1 MSLETEI
8 QRIIEEKFAELNRPD
23 LIRTPI
29 VAFSSAHD
37 PKFEALKTIIG
48 PWHSMP
54 ADFLPE
60 AESVISYFIPF
71 TKEVALGPKNEPD
84 GCPVWSEAYITINQH
99 FHVVNQAVQDYLE
112 SQGYKA
118 AQIKPPKAYD
128 PETFHAVW
136 SHRSAAVIANLATLG
151 ANNLAIT
158 EKGSGGRFCSVIT
171 SAKLEPNRE
180 SPRKQCPYPV
190 NGACGLCIKACPAGA
205 LTENGT
211 NKAACQAEL
220 NKNPER
226 LKKLNAK
233 YIADICGKCLSVCPL
248 VYIE

>member
-1 MSLETEI
+1 MSLEAEI

-29 VAFSSAHD
+29 VAFASAHD
-37 PKFEALKTIIG
+37 PKYQELKTIIG
-48 PWHSMP
+48 PWHNLP
-54 ADFLPE
+54 TDFLPE

-71 TKEVALGPKNEPD
+71 TKEVALAPKHEPD
-84 GCPVWSEAYITINQH
+84 GSPVWSEAYILINQH

-128 PETFHAVW
+128 PETFHAPW
-136 SHRSAAVIANLATLG
+136 SHRSTAVIANLATLG

-158 EKGSGGRFCSVIT
+158 DKGSGGRFCSLIT

-180 SPRKQCPYPV
+180 VPKKQCPYPV
-190 NGACGLCIKACPAGA
+190 NGACGLCINACPAGA
-205 LTENGT
+205 LTEHGT

>member
-1 MSLETEI
+1 MSLEQEI
-8 QRIIEEKFAELNRPD
+8 QNVIEDTFARLNRPD

-29 VAFSSAHD
+29 VAFASAHD
-37 PKFEALKTIIG
+37 PKYQELKTIIG
-48 PWHSMP
+48 PWHTLP
-54 ADFLPE
+54 ADWLPE

-84 GCPVWSEAYITINQH
+84 GCPVWSEAYITINNH

-112 SQGYKA
+112 SKGYKA

-136 SHRSAAVIANLATLG
+136 SHRSSAVIANLATLG

-158 EKGSGGRFCSVIT
+158 EKGSGGRFCSLIT
-171 SAKLEPNRE
+171 SARLEPNRE
-180 SPRKQCPYPV
+180 PPKKQCPYPV
-190 NGACGLCIKACPAGA
+190 SGKCGLCIRACPAGA
-205 LTENGT
+205 LTGGGT
-211 NKAACQAEL
+211 DKPACQAEL

-233 YIADICGKCLSVCPL
+233 FIADICGKCLSVCPL

>member
-23 LIRTPI
+23 LIRTPL
-29 VAFSSAHD
+29 VAFVSAHN
-37 PKFEALKTIIG
+37 PKYQELKTIVG
-48 PWHSMP
+48 PWHQLP
-54 ADFLPE
+54 TDFLPE

-84 GCPVWSEAYITINQH
+84 GCPVWSEAYITINKH

-118 AQIKPPKAYD
+118 AQIKPAKAYD
-128 PETFHAVW
+128 PETFHAPW
-136 SHRSAAVIANLATLG
+136 SHRSTAVIAGLATFG

-158 EKGSGGRFCSVIT
+158 DKGSGGRFCSLIT
-171 SAKLEPNRE
+171 SAKLEPSQT
-180 SPRKQCPYPV
+180 SPKKRCPYPI
-190 NGACGLCIKACPAGA
+190 NGSCGLCLKACPAGA
-205 LTENGT
+205 LDGGIT

-226 LKKLNAK
+226 LAKKNAP
-233 YIADICGKCLSVCPL
+233 YVADICGKCLAACPL
-248 VYIE
+248 VYLD

>member
-1 MSLETEI
+1 MSLELEI

-23 LIRTPI
+23 LIRKPI

-37 PKFEALKTIIG
+37 LKFEALKEIIG
-48 PWHSMP
+48 PWHALP
-54 ADFLPE
+54 TDFLQS

-71 TKEVALGPKNEPD
+71 TKEVAHGPKNEPE
-84 GCPVWSEAYITINQH
+84 GCPVWSEAYILINQH

-112 SQGYKA
+112 SQGYQA
-118 AQIKPPKAYD
+118 VQIRPPKAYD

-158 EKGSGGRFCSVIT
+158 EKGSGGRFCSLIT
-171 SAKLEPNRE
+171 SAKLEPNRT
-180 SPRKQCPYPV
+180 PPKKQCPYPI
-190 NGACGLCIKACPAGA
+190 NGSCGLCIKACPAGA
-205 LTENGT
+205 LTPNGT

>member
-1 MSLETEI
+1 MSLELEI

-23 LIRTPI
+23 LIRTPL

-37 PKFEALKTIIG
+37 PKYAALKTVIG
-48 PWHSMP
+48 PWHALP
-54 ADFLPE
+54 TDFLPE
-60 AESVISYFIPF
+60 AETVISYFIPF
-71 TKEVALGPKNEPD
+71 TKEVAHGPKNEPE
-84 GCPVWSEAYITINQH
+84 GCPVWSEAYILINRH

-112 SQGYKA
+112 AQGYQA
-118 AQIKPPKAYD
+118 AQIRPPKAYD
-128 PETFHAVW
+128 PDNFHAVW
-136 SHRSAAVIANLATLG
+136 SHRSAAVIANLAAFG

-158 EKGSGGRFCSVIT
+158 EKGSGGRFCSLIT
-171 SAKLEPNRE
+171 SAKLEERRE
-180 SPRKQCPYPV
+180 PPKKQCPYPM

-205 LTENGT
+205 LTGGPT
-211 NKAACQAEL
+211 NKQACQNEL

-248 VYIE
+248 VYLD

>member
-1 MSLETEI
+1 MSLEQEI
-8 QRIIEEKFAELNRPD
+8 QKVIEDTFAQLNRPD

-37 PKFEALKTIIG
+37 PKFQELKTIIG
-48 PWHSMP
+48 PWHT
-54 ADFLPE
+54 LPTDWLAE

-71 TKEVALGPKNEPD
+71 TNEVALGPKNEPD
-84 GCPVWSEAYITINQH
+84 GCPVWSEAYITINNH

-112 SQGYKA
+112 SRGYKA
-118 AQIKPPKAYD
+118 AQIRPPKAYD
-128 PETFHAVW
+128 PETFHAPW

-171 SAKLEPNRE
+171 SAKLESRRE
-180 SPRKQCPYPV
+180 KPKKQCPYPV

-205 LTENGT
+205 LTGGGT
-211 NKAACQAEL
+211 NKPACQTEL

-233 YIADICGKCLSVCPL
+233 FIADICGKCLSVCPL

>member
-29 VAFSSAHD
+29 VAFSSAQD
-37 PKFEALKTIIG
+37 PKYQELKTIIG
-48 PWHSMP
+48 PWHQLP
-54 ADFLPE
+54 TDFLPE

-84 GCPVWSEAYITINQH
+84 GCPVWSEAYITINQY

-118 AQIKPPKAYD
+118 AQIRPPKAYD

-136 SHRSAAVIANLATLG
+136 SHRSAAVIANLAAFG

-158 EKGSGGRFCSVIT
+158 EKGSGGRFCSLIT
-171 SAKLEPNRE
+171 SAKLEARRE
-180 SPRKQCPYPV
+180 PPKKQCPYPV
-190 NGACGLCIKACPAGA
+190 NGSCGLCIKACPAGA
-205 LTENGT
+205 LTGSGT

-220 NKNPER
+220 NKNPDR

-233 YIADICGKCLSVCPL
+233 YVADICGKCLSVCPL

>member
-29 VAFSSAHD
+29 VAFASAHD
-37 PKFEALKTIIG
+37 PKYQELKTIIG
-48 PWHSMP
+48 PWHNLP
-54 ADFLPE
+54 TDFLPE

-71 TKEVALGPKNEPD
+71 TKEVALAPKHEPD
-84 GCPVWSEAYITINQH
+84 GSPVWSEAYILINQH

-128 PETFHAVW
+128 PETFHAPW
-136 SHRSAAVIANLATLG
+136 SHRSTAVIANLATLG

-158 EKGSGGRFCSVIT
+158 DKGSGGRFCSLIT

-180 SPRKQCPYPV
+180 VPKKQCPYFK
-190 NGACGLCIKACPAGA
+190 NGGCGLCFKACPAGA
-205 LTENGT
+205 LNGGIT

>member
-23 LIRTPI
+23 LIRKPI

-37 PKFEALKTIIG
+37 PKFAQLMEIFG
-48 PWHSMP
+48 PWHQLP
-54 ADFLPE
+54 QDFLPE
-60 AESVISYFIPF
+60 AETVISYFIPF
-71 TKEVALGPKNEPD
+71 TKEVAHGPKNEPD
-84 GCPVWSEAYITINQH
+84 GCLVWSEAYVLINQH

-118 AQIKPPKAYD
+118 AQIKPPRAYD
-128 PETFHAVW
+128 PETFRAPW

-151 ANNLAIT
+151 VNNLAIT

-180 SPRKQCPYPV
+180 PPRKQCPYPV
-190 NGACGLCIKACPAGA
+190 NGSCGLCIKACPAGA
-205 LTENGT
+205 LTGGGT
-211 NKAACQAEL
+211 NKAACQEEL

-226 LKKLNAK
+226 LKMLNAK

>member
-1 MSLETEI
+1 MSLEQEI
-8 QRIIEEKFAELNRPD
+8 QRIIEEKFAELGRPD
-23 LIRTPI
+23 LIRTPL
-29 VAFSSAHD
+29 VAFASAHD
-37 PKFEALKTIIG
+37 PRYEELKTVIG
-48 PWHSMP
+48 PWHQLP
-54 ADFLPE
+54 RDFLPE

-99 FHVVNQAVQDYLE
+99 FHVVNQAVQNYLE

-118 AQIKPPKAYD
+118 AQIRPPKAYD

-136 SHRSAAVIANLATLG
+136 SHRSTAVIAGLATLG

-158 EKGSGGRFCSVIT
+158 EKGSGGRFCSLIT

-180 SPRKQCPYPV
+180 QPKKVCPYPM
-190 NGACGLCIKACPAGA
+190 NGKCGLCIKACPAGA
-205 LTENGT
+205 LTGGPT
-211 NKAACQAEL
+211 DKAACQEEL

>member
-29 VAFSSAHD
+29 VAFASAHD
-37 PKFEALKTIIG
+37 PKYQEPKTIIG
-48 PWHSMP
+48 PWHNLP
-54 ADFLPE
+54 TDFLPE

-71 TKEVALGPKNEPD
+71 TKEVALAPKNEPD
-84 GCPVWSEAYITINQH
+84 GSPVWSEAYILINQH

-118 AQIKPPKAYD
+118 AQIKPLKAYD
-128 PETFHAVW
+128 PETFHAPW

-158 EKGSGGRFCSVIT
+158 EKGSGGRFCSLIT
-171 SAKLEPNRE
+171 SAKLKPNRE
-180 SPRKQCPYPV
+180 APKKQCPYPV
-190 NGACGLCIKACPAGA
+190 NGACGLCIKVCPAGA
-205 LTENGT
+205 LTEHGT

>member
-1 MSLETEI
+1 MSLEQEI
-8 QRIIEEKFAELNRPD
+8 QRIIEEKFAELGRPD
-23 LIRTPI
+23 LIRTPL
-29 VAFSSAHD
+29 VAFASAQD
-37 PKFEALKTIIG
+37 PRYEELKTVIG
-48 PWHSMP
+48 PWHSLP
-54 ADFLPE
+54 TDFLPE
-60 AESVISYFIPF
+60 ARSVISYFIPF
-71 TKEVALGPKNEPD
+71 TREVALGPKTEPE

-128 PETFHAVW
+128 PETFHAIW
-136 SHRSAAVIANLATLG
+136 SHRSTAVIAGLATLG

-158 EKGSGGRFCSVIT
+158 EKGSGGRFCSLIT

-180 SPRKQCPYPV
+180 PPKNVCPYPI
-190 NGACGLCIKACPAGA
+190 NGKCGLCIKACPAGA
-205 LTENGT
+205 LTGGPT
-211 NKAACQAEL
+211 NKAACQEEL

>member
-1 MSLETEI
+1 MSLELEI
-8 QRIIEEKFAELNRPD
+8 QKIIEAKFAELNRPD

-37 PKFEALKTIIG
+37 PKFAALKEIIG
-48 PWHSMP
+48 PWHQLP
-54 ADFLPE
+54 TDFLPE

-71 TKEVALGPKNEPD
+71 TREVALGPKNEPD

-118 AQIKPPKAYD
+118 AQIRPPKAYD

-158 EKGSGGRFCSVIT
+158 EKGSGGRFCSLIT
-171 SAKLEPNRE
+171 SARLEPRQD
-180 SPRKQCPYPV
+180 PPKKQCPYPV

-205 LTENGT
+205 LTESGT

-233 YIADICGKCLSVCPL
+233 FIADICGKCLSVCPL

>member
-37 PKFEALKTIIG
+37 PKFRELQTIIG
-48 PWHSMP
+48 PWHNLP
-54 ADFLPE
+54 TDFLPE

-118 AQIKPPKAYD
+118 AQVKPPKAYD
-128 PETFHAVW
+128 PETFHAPW
-136 SHRSAAVIANLATLG
+136 SHRSAAVIAGLATLG

-158 EKGSGGRFCSVIT
+158 RKGSGGRFCSLIT
-171 SAKLEPNRE
+171 SAKLEPNAH
-180 SPRKQCPYPV
+180 PLPQMCPYITS
-190 NGACGLCIKACPAGA
+190 GKCGICIRACPAGA
-205 LTENGT
+205 LTPNGT
-211 NKAACQAEL
+211 NKPACQAEL
-220 NKNPER
+220 NKNPDR

-233 YIADICGKCLSVCPL
+233 FIADICGKCLSVCPL

>member
-37 PKFEALKTIIG
+37 PKFAQLQTIVG
-48 PWHSMP
+48 PWHNLP
-54 ADFLPE
+54 TDFLPE

-71 TKEVALGPKNEPD
+71 TKEVALAPKNEPE
-84 GCPVWSEAYITINQH
+84 GSPVWSEAYILINQH
-99 FHVVNQAVQDYLE
+99 FHVVNQAVQNYLE
-112 SQGYKA
+112 SQGYSA

-128 PETFHAVW
+128 PETFHAIW

-171 SAKLEPNRE
+171 SAKLESNRE
-180 SPRKQCPYPV
+180 PPKKQCPYPV
-190 NGACGLCIKACPAGA
+190 NGKCGLCIKACPAGA
-205 LTENGT
+205 LTGGGT
-211 NKAACQAEL
+211 NKAACQEEL

>member
-1 MSLETEI
+1 MSLEQEI
-8 QRIIEEKFAELNRPD
+8 QRIIEEKFAELDRPD
-23 LIRTPI
+23 LIRTPL
-29 VAFSSAHD
+29 VAFASAQD
-37 PKFEALKTIIG
+37 PRYEELKTIIG
-48 PWHSMP
+48 LWHSLP
-54 ADFLPE
+54 TDFLPE
-60 AESVISYFIPF
+60 AQSVISYFIPF
-71 TKEVALGPKNEPD
+71 TREVALGPKNEPD

-128 PETFHAVW
+128 PETFHAIW
-136 SHRSAAVIANLATLG
+136 SHRSTAVIAGLATLG

-158 EKGSGGRFCSVIT
+158 EKGSGGRFCSLIT
-171 SAKLEPNRE
+171 SAKLETDRQP
-180 SPRKQCPYPV
+180 PKKVCPYPI
-190 NGACGLCIKACPAGA
+190 NGKCGLCIKACPAGA
-205 LTENGT
+205 LTGGPT
-211 NKAACQAEL
+211 NKAACQEEL